1 MPTWRRK
8 PPNDHDFNSAARR
21 ARRCGADRDRA
32 DLCRRGVVLA
42 AVPAQ
47 KVQTASPLRWRAD
60 GLPGRHMP
68 SVAPHNH
75 EAVRSWVMLGGR
87 TYIPPAN
94 RVEYEMRRTPASM
107 WFR

>member
-1 MPTWRRK
+1 M
-8 PPNDHDFNSAARR
+8 A
-21 ARRCGADRDRA
+21 C
-32 DLCRRGVVLA
+32 
-42 AVPAQ
+42 
-47 KVQTASPLRWRAD
+47 LR
-60 GLPGRHMP
+60 RHMP